1 MDRPRNKST
10 NKVGNSRQQT
20 LQNNL
25 KRKNKYNTDEAFRRQ
40 ECLRIRKWKQK
51 KKEAISLR
59 VTELSKPATGGKEC
73 VPKPL
78 VNTDLRK
85 KGKIGV
91 VKRKTL
97 PNRKESKKKFYLTHG
112 PAIRQ
117 KRIIDYHRNLV
128 QKHRILVQKHTLKM
142 KHHLKKLAELRD
154 YTADQQT
161 NRTYSV
167 PRQPHNTQTHLSLN
181 ELGGHSVDP
190 NKGVP
195 YLVTPQP
202 PNTQT
207 TLTENASK
215 IHTFTATTTVTSKSL
230 FTASLLEGSAFNEGT
245 AVTTFS
251 SGSSTDSSTPP
262 SPVKIIRKKRTCKK
276 IRECRLTNH
285 RKKFLTQLT
294 LHSLKI
300 QRKYVRSIQELFNR
314 FIMEESVQVMARCW
328 C

>member
-117 KRIIDYHRNLV
+117 KRMIDYHRNLV
-128 QKHRILVQKHTLKM
+128 QKHRILVEKHTLKM

-154 YTADQQT
+154 CTADQQT

-190 NKGVP
+190 N
-195 YLVTPQP
+195 
-202 PNTQT
+202 
-207 TLTENASK
+207 
-215 IHTFTATTTVTSKSL
+215 
-230 FTASLLEGSAFNEGT
+230 EGLPGWT
-245 AVTTFS
+245 AVPTFS

-300 QRKYVRSIQELFNR
+300 
-314 FIMEESVQVMARCW
+314 
-328 C
+328 